1 MIQTKVMLHMQR
13 EKGEHS
19 VNAYQRKRNRAA
31 AMVLAAAMLAAPVC
45 AAALETAPLA
55 PGAQLVQQEDARMQ
69 AFGRNRGFKGVTA
82 SNKWLRQARIAGM
95 SIDLRVHTL
104 MGAEITFQE
113 DLGPSRGE
121 EGAICLSLIALHEDD
136 DLMLQLSQQAM
147 DLLER
152 VGITEI
158 AVANRDREICGYYK
172 VEDRRSVCK
181 VLGVGRNEQLC
192 VSGAEDPVS
201 VVSEDGVR
209 RMVTQ

>member
-1 MIQTKVMLHMQR
+1 M

-31 AMVLAAAMLAAPVC
+31 AMVLAAAMLAAPAC
-45 AAALETAPLA
+45 AAALETAPLV
-55 PGAQLVQQEDARMQ
+55 PGAQLVQQEDTRMA
-69 AFGRNRGFKGVTA
+69 AFGRKRGFMGVTA
-82 SNKWLRQARIAGM
+82 SDKWLKQARIAGM

-104 MGAEITFQE
+104 MGEEITFQE
-113 DLGPSRGE
+113 NLGPAREGK
-121 EGAICLSLIALHEDD
+121 GAICLSLIAMHDDD

-147 DLLER
+147 DVLDH

-158 AVANRDREICGYYK
+158 AVANLDRDICGYYK
-172 VEDRRSVCK
+172 VADLRSVCQAIG
-181 VLGVGRNEQLC
+181 LGRHERLC